1 MLILNEMLFHIGWR
15 EGGGEV
21 DNNSGNVDVFKFTNF
36 PVPPIMTAP
45 VVGWGV

>member
-1 MLILNEMLFHIGWR
+1 MLILNEMLFHIDWR
-15 EGGGEV
+15 EV